1 MNPGPKHTIQS
12 TQQCAQTKLHKN
24 AKNLQQQT
32 CML

>member
-1 MNPGPKHTIQS
+1 MNPRPKQIIES

-32 CML
+32 CMF